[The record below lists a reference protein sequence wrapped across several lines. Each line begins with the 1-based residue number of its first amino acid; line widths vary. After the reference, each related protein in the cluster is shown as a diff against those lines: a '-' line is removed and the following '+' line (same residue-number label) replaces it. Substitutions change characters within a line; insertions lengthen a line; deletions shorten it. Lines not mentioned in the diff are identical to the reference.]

1 MGSFLGL
8 HFYFIDLHACHCTN
22 TMKLFKITIYK
33 ELKKLDSGEP
43 NSPIKELERE
53 FSTDQEL
60 KC

>member
-1 MGSFLGL
+1 
-8 HFYFIDLHACHCTN
+8 
-22 TMKLFKITIYK
+22 MKLFKITIYK